1 MSRKNTEPIEE
12 RILTVDYNDEMETS
26 FIDYAMNVILQRAL
40 PDVRDG
46 LKPVH
51 RRILYAMEELGLDP
65 SKTFRKSARIVGDV
79 LGKYHPHGDSSVYEA
94 MVRMSQDF
102 NILYPLVQGHG
113 NFGSIDGD
121 GAAAMRYT
129 EAKLGYPTNE
139 MLDDLEKNVVDFQ
152 DNFDATEKEPIVLPS
167 RFPNLLVNGSSGIA
181 VGMAT
186 SFPSHN
192 LNESIKAIIECIDNP
207 DVTIQKLM
215 KHIKGP
221 DFQTGGIITNQK
233 DLLSI
238 YESGNGKVK
247 IRAKIEVEDTGK
259 GKTNLVITEIPV
271 TFAGSKN
278 NLISKIETLATNKKL
293 EELSV
298 IRDESSKDGIRIVM
312 EVKKGVDID
321 KLLNKLYKRTPLE
334 DTFGVNLLALVD
346 GNPVVLNLKEVIMH
360 YIKFQKEITTKK
372 YEYLLQKAINRKE
385 ILSGLIKAHNEID
398 LIIEIIRNSKD
409 KKIARTCLMTG
420 NTEGINFKTKKSER
434 EASKLNYTQAQTE
447 AIFGLRLEGLI
458 GLELE
463 KLNEE
468 HDKKTEEIIL
478 FEEILSN
485 ETALLNVIKTYLK
498 SMAKTYGQKRKTVID
513 ELEITEYVEE
523 IKEEDLYVLIDRFGY
538 VKTIDVASFQRSN
551 EETINEFKEVIFA
564 KNTGKITIFTREGN
578 LHNIKLMDVPK
589 GKVKDKGV
597 PIETLVKID
606 NEEILLLDTFE
617 KFIDK
622 KIVFVTKKGLIKI
635 VNSSEFDTNRSTII
649 ATKLEDD
656 DEILTIEVIET
667 EGISHVVMLSEKG
680 FALKFAMDDTL
691 EVKKI
696 SKGVKTIILADDDV
710 VSNVFFIKK
719 SDTDSTFNRN
729 GTVVNFK
736 SMKTKKRN
744 QLGVKL

>member
-1 MSRKNTEPIEE
+1 MSKNTEPIEE
-12 RILTVDYNDEMETS
+12 RILTVDYNEEMESS

-51 RRILYAMEELGLDP
+51 RRILYAMKELGLDP

-102 NILYPLVQGHG
+102 NMLYPLVQGHG

-139 MLDDLEKNVVDFQ
+139 ILDDLEKNIVDFQ

-181 VGMAT
+181 VGMTT

-192 LNESIKAIIECIDNP
+192 LNESVKAIIECIDNP

-221 DFQTGGIITNQK
+221 DFPTGGIITNQK

-247 IRAKIEVEDTGK
+247 VRAKIEVEDAGK

-271 TFAGSKN
+271 TFAGSKG
-278 NLISKIETLATNKKL
+278 NLISKLTTLATNKKL
-293 EELSV
+293 EELTA
-298 IRDESSKDGIRIVM
+298 IRDESSKDGIRIVL

-321 KLLNKLYKRTPLE
+321 KLLNKLYKRTPLQ
-334 DTFGVNLLALVD
+334 DTLGVNLLALVD
-346 GNPVVLNLKEVIMH
+346 GSPVVLNLKEVIMH
-360 YIKFQKEITTKK
+360 YIEFQKELTTKK
-372 YEYLLQKAINRKE
+372 YKYLLDKANFRKE
-385 ILSGLIKAHNEID
+385 VLSGLIKAHNEID
-398 LIIEIIRNSKD
+398 LIIEVIRNSKD
-409 KKIARTCLMTG
+409 GKMVRKCLMFG
-420 NTEGINFKTKKSER
+420 DTEGINFKTKKTEK
-434 EASKLNYTQAQTE
+434 EASKLNYTEAQTE
-447 AIFGLRLEGLI
+447 AILGIRLERLI
-458 GLELE
+458 GLELD

-468 HDKKTEEIIL
+468 YDNKMKEINL
-478 FEEILSN
+478 YQEILSN
-485 ETALLNVIKTYLK
+485 ESELLNVIKTYLK
-498 SMAKTYGQKRKTVID
+498 SMAKSYGQKRKTVID
-513 ELEITEYVEE
+513 ELEITEYIEE
-523 IKEEDLYVLIDRFGY
+523 IEEEDIYVLIDRFGY
-538 VKTIDVASFQRSN
+538 IKTIDVVNFQRSN
-551 EETINEFKEVIFA
+551 EETISEFKEVILA
-564 KNTGKITIFTREGN
+564 KNTGKLTIFTREGN

-606 NEEILLLDTFE
+606 NEEILLLDNFE
-617 KFIDK
+617 KFKDK
-622 KIVFVTKKGLIKI
+622 KIAFVTKKGLIKI
-635 VNSSEFDTNRSTII
+635 VNGSEFDTNRSTII
-649 ATKLEDD
+649 ATKLEEDD
-656 DEILTIEVIET
+656 GILAIKVIET
-667 EGISHVVMLSEKG
+667 EEISHVVMLSEKG
-680 FALKFAMDDTL
+680 FALKFDMDDNL
-691 EVKKI
+691 EVKKV
-696 SKGVKTIILADDDV
+696 SKGIKTIILADDDV

-719 SDTDSTFNRN
+719 SDTESTFNMD
-729 GTVVNFK
+729 GTVIDFIT
-736 SMKTKKRN
+736 MKTKKRN

>member
-1 MSRKNTEPIEE
+1 MSKNTEPIEE
-12 RILTVDYNDEMETS
+12 RILTVDYNEEMESS

-51 RRILYAMEELGLDP
+51 RRILYAMEQLGLDP

-102 NILYPLVQGHG
+102 NMLYPLVQGHG

-139 MLDDLEKNVVDFQ
+139 ILDDLEKNVVDFQ

-181 VGMAT
+181 VGMTT

-192 LNESIKAIIECIDNP
+192 LNESVKAIIECIDNP

-221 DFQTGGIITNQK
+221 DFPTGGIITNQK

-247 IRAKIEVEDTGK
+247 VRAKIEVEDAGK

-271 TFAGSKN
+271 TFAGSKG
-278 NLISKIETLATNKKL
+278 NLISKLTTLATNKKL
-293 EELSV
+293 EELTA
-298 IRDESSKDGIRIVM
+298 IRDESSKDGIRIVL

-321 KLLNKLYKRTPLE
+321 KLLNKLYKRTPLQ
-334 DTFGVNLLALVD
+334 DTLGVNLLALVD
-346 GNPVVLNLKEVIMH
+346 GSPVVLNLKEVIMH
-360 YIKFQKEITTKK
+360 YIEFQKEITTKK
-372 YEYLLQKAINRKE
+372 YKYLLDKANFRQE
-385 ILSGLIKAHNEID
+385 VLSGLIKAHNEID
-398 LIIEIIRNSKD
+398 LIIEVIRNSKD
-409 KKIARTCLMTG
+409 GKMVRKCLMFG
-420 NTEGINFKTKKSER
+420 DTEGINFKTKKTEG
-434 EASKLNYTQAQTE
+434 EASKLNYTEAQTE
-447 AIFGLRLEGLI
+447 AILGIRLERLI

-468 HDKKTEEIIL
+468 YDSKMKEINL
-478 FEEILSN
+478 YQDILSN
-485 ETALLNVIKTYLK
+485 ESELLNVIKTYLK
-498 SMAKTYGQKRKTVID
+498 GMAKSYGQKRKTVID

-523 IKEEDLYVLIDRFGY
+523 IEEEDIYVLIDRFGY
-538 VKTIDVASFQRSN
+538 IKTIDVVNFQRSN
-551 EETINEFKEVIFA
+551 EETISEFKEVILA
-564 KNTGKITIFTREGN
+564 KNTGKLTIFTREGN

-617 KFIDK
+617 KFKDK
-622 KIVFVTKKGLIKI
+622 KIAFVTKKGLIKI
-635 VNSSEFDTNRSTII
+635 VNGSEFDTNRSTII
-649 ATKLEDD
+649 ATKLEED

-667 EGISHVVMLSEKG
+667 EEISHVVMLSEKG
-680 FALKFAMDDTL
+680 FALKFDMDDTL

-696 SKGVKTIILADDDV
+696 SKGIKTIILADDDV

-719 SDTDSTFNRN
+719 SDTESTFNMD
-729 GTVVNFK
+729 GTVIDFIT
-736 SMKTKKRN
+736 MKTKKRN